1 VALRKG
7 EMLSSLLL
15 AGSDIVL
22 VFERRSMITVAAQAG
37 VHLAVRSTL
46 ASAGIETLLSE

>member
-22 VFERRSMITVAAQAG
+22 VFERRSKITVAAQAG
-37 VHLAVRSTL
+37 LHYAVRSAL
-46 ASAGIETLLSE
+46 ATAAIETLLSE